1 MIFGFLANMEN
12 TKALYSYSIPWA
24 LFPKKLCVAP
34 EFFVL
39 ISSHCSTQIWRM
51 RYGGSSSIYF
61 LDVSIVITPYVEII
75 FGRIIWC
82 LSNLKD
88 CNISQLLRNYTCLCV
103 RAYFSKIVSQGPK
116 NSEGMVLQSKVYL
129 LSSLKLL
136 YVFAGCLK
144 ESFSIPSFDNC

>member
-61 LDVSIVITPYVEII
+61 LDVSIVINPYVEII

-88 CNISQLLRNYTCLCV
+88 CNILTNYWQIIPACV
-103 RAYFSKIVSQGPK
+103 WGHIFQRLYHKVQRILKGWFSRARFI
-116 NSEGMVLQSKVYL
+116 
-129 LSSLKLL
+129 
-136 YVFAGCLK
+136 F
-144 ESFSIPSFDNC
+144 